1 MIRVMC
7 PHCRRTYRTMTEGMG
22 KTAVCTKCGQT
33 FRIGQARPPFEW
45 QPSSLAEDSWIGVA
59 PPEEP
64 KVELRHCILCEAPMK
79 PGEIRC
85 PACGA
90 NQVTGTVTR
99 RSRAPADLDAS
110 WWSALPIGRIVAG
123 LLLVA
128 VLAGVYFGIRAMFVS
143 AAESGVEIAQQRI
156 IARAARHLAEGGDE
170 YSLGDQPEFVGRVT
184 DENLPRFLKMLG
196 AGDPMIRRAA
206 GPLIACGTVT
216 RLEPIL
222 ALTEATETAEGALAV
237 LRAMGPRR
245 LLRLCAHQD
254 PQVSREAVRALG
266 LTLNIRFSQQE
277 AADLAAAATEDDR
290 IALIGRH
297 VRPWPRAT
305 GDFGVRIDG
314 QDAPLTVR
322 VEQIGPLF
330 LMRVGRREFVS
341 SYDRERTFAI
351 PVAEW
356 CAATG
361 PAVDAA
367 EVRRLMRGTVTLL
380 SPFGEGWS
388 GTITLTMQEPVT
400 GTLPGFLPVAPPRQ
414 GETISGILIELT
426 RSD

>member
-7 PHCRRTYRTMTEGMG
+7 PHCQRTYRTMTEGMG
-22 KTAVCTKCGQT
+22 KTAVCSKCRQS
-33 FRIGQARPPFEW
+33 FRIGEARPPFEW
-45 QPSSLAEDSWIGVA
+45 QPSSLAEDSWVGVA

-64 KVELRHCILCEAPMK
+64 RVELRHCILCEAPMK

-99 RSRAPADLDAS
+99 RSRPAAQPDTP
-110 WWSALPIGRIVAG
+110 WWAALPIGRIVAG
-123 LLLVA
+123 LLFAA
-128 VLAGVYFGIRAMFVS
+128 VLAGVYFGIKAMFVS

-170 YSLGDQPEFVGRVT
+170 YSLGDQSEFAGRVT
-184 DENLPRFLKMLG
+184 DENLPRFLKMLT
-196 AGDPMIRRAA
+196 AGDPLIRRAA

-216 RLEPIL
+216 RLGPIL
-222 ALTEATETAEGALAV
+222 ALTAETETAEGAREV
-237 LRAMGPRR
+237 LRGLGPRR
-245 LLRLCAHQD
+245 LLRLSGHQD
-254 PQVSREAVRALG
+254 PQVRQEAVRALG
-266 LTLNIRFSQQE
+266 VALNIRFSEQE
-277 AADLAAAATEDDR
+277 LAELAAAGSESER
-290 IALIGRH
+290 IAMIQRH

-305 GDFGVRIDG
+305 GEFGVRIDG
-314 QDAPLTVR
+314 QEAPLTVR

-330 LMRVGRREFVS
+330 LLRVGRREFVS
-341 SYDRERTFAI
+341 SYDMERTFAI

-361 PAVDAA
+361 PAVDAV
-367 EVRRLMRGTVTLL
+367 EVRKLIRGTISLV

-388 GTITLTMQEPVT
+388 GTITLTVQQPVT
-400 GTLPGFLPVAPPRQ
+400 GTLPGFLPVAPPPR
-414 GETISGILIELT
+414 GETLSGIPIELH
-426 RSD
+426 RPE